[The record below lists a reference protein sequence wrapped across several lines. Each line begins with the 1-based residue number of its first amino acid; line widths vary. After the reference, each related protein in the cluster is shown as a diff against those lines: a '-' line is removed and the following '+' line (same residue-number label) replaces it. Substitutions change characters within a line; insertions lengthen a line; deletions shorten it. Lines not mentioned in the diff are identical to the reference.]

1 MKYNRKKS
9 ILSAGIL
16 LSVFAFVV
24 FGLISFPFGGTVN
37 ADTTNES
44 NSSVIRKSRVY
55 IRLFDKYQHLKPQ
68 LSGLDL
74 PVFMNAYLGFLN
86 LREEGLAQSSMLTI
100 VDLNKPSHEP
110 RMWVIDLEKD
120 SLLIHT
126 WAAHGVGSGLEKA
139 EKFSNEYGSLQ
150 SSLGFYLTAE
160 EYRGKN
166 GRSLRLDGL
175 DEGFNTNARKRAVV
189 MHGADYVSQAVIN
202 RDGYL
207 GNSEGCPAVDH
218 AVNDLII
225 DAVKGRSVLYISG
238 PSDLY
243 ASKWLDAERLLHSGW
258 FAP

>member
-1 MKYNRKKS
+1 MNYRRKKS
-9 ILSAGIL
+9 LLSAGKM
-16 LSVFAFVV
+16 LSVFIFILL
-24 FGLISFPFGGTVN
+24 GLFSIPFGGTVN
-37 ADTTNES
+37 ADSNNES
-44 NSSVIRKSRVY
+44 NSSVIRKTRVY
-55 IRLFDKYQHLKPQ
+55 IQLFDKYQQLKPQ
-68 LSGLDL
+68 LNGLDL

-100 VDLNKPSHEP
+100 VDLKKPSHEP

-150 SSLGFYLTAE
+150 SSLGIYLTAE

-166 GRSLRLDGL
+166 GRSLRLDGI

-189 MHGADYVSQAVIN
+189 MHGADYVSQAVID